1 MKERAKENDIYE
13 LMIAI
18 EKFLLDNLNAR
29 IEGHESDDRGE
40 DCSVEI
46 VVDNKQYEISIRK
59 NDDD

>member
-40 DCSVEI
+40 DC
-46 VVDNKQYEISIRK
+46 
-59 NDDD
+59 

>member
-40 DCSVEI
+40 DCSVEV

>member
-1 MKERAKENDIYE
+1 MKEKESDIYE

-18 EKFLLDNLNAR
+18 EKFLLNNLNAR

-40 DCSVEI
+40 DCSVEV
-46 VVDNKQYEISIRK
+46 VVDNKQYEISIRR